1 VRSTWLAAR
10 ARNALRR
17 PLRIGGVSVAV
28 FLTALVTLVL
38 IPRQANRAARILVPR
53 PEEYPDT
60 MLLLRKAVRAGAEA
74 SAADSALA
82 HARTRAL
89 RIAAAD
95 TLPPVLAARR
105 DSLAANIAE
114 LTRVVAHA
122 ELSPLPAAYR
132 AVASA
137 HALRGEPRVTMLAD
151 SLDDIVRA
159 REAFGTSG
167 GVDPIFVALSARL
180 NAIGRSLENV
190 AEAKRTVM
198 RDQIAALGGS
208 LPSAPVVAAETL
220 RAHRKLDSLEQADS
234 SAVIAVDNARH
245 LAAALDRRAERAR
258 ELANVSAPPIALL
271 AAALVLGAAVGFG
284 VTFGLEVANPRVADR
299 GEAERLTGARALA
312 VLRPSRPQP
321 ERARRSTDRA
331 LSPVIDATSPE
342 YRLLYLDLVN
352 ERAVTDLPIVTI
364 AGDESEVVATVASN
378 IAVAAVYDSRST
390 LLVDAEHAAAPATH
404 IVGARLAP
412 GVADVLGGVVSWA
425 DAITTVIIGRDL
437 RLDVIPA
444 GSDQVPASMPPP
456 EAGHSLRDD
465 LARLARRYDI
475 MIVVAPEGVSEIGP
489 ASVLPGA
496 AVVLCARL
504 AYTTLERLVASVES
518 LRASGMRIAGV
529 ALWDADSAPLT
540 PRRIKGAQQSARG
553 A

>member
-1 VRSTWLAAR
+1 VKSTWLAAR

-28 FLTALVTLVL
+28 FMTALVTLVL

-53 PEEYPDT
+53 PDEYPDSA
-60 MLLLRKAVRAGAEA
+60 LLLRRAAQGAA
-74 SAADSALA
+74 NVTAAESALGR
-82 HARTRAL
+82 ARTRAL

-95 TLPPVLAARR
+95 TLPPALAARR

-114 LTRVVAHA
+114 LTRVIAHA
-122 ELSPLPAAYR
+122 ELSPLPASYR

-151 SLDDIVRA
+151 SLDDMVRA

-190 AEAKRTVM
+190 AEAKRATM

-220 RAHRKLDSLEQADS
+220 KAHRKLDSLEQVDSAAD
-234 SAVIAVDNARH
+234 IAVANARSFT
-245 LAAALDRRAERAR
+245 AVLDRRVERAR

-271 AAALVLGAAVGFG
+271 AAALVLGAAVGFA
-284 VTFGLEVANPRVADR
+284 VTFGLEVAQPRVADR
-299 GEAERLTGARALA
+299 GEAERLTGARTLA
-312 VLRPSRPQP
+312 VLKPSRPQP
-321 ERARRSTDRA
+321 ERSRRSTDRA
-331 LSPVIDATSPE
+331 LSPLIDATSAE
-342 YRLLYLDLVN
+342 YRLLYLGLVN
-352 ERAVTDLPIVTI
+352 DREATELPIVTI
-364 AGDESEVVATVASN
+364 AGEESEVVATVASN
-378 IAVAAVYDSRST
+378 IGVAAVYDSRST

-404 IVGARLAP
+404 IVGARLTP
-412 GVADVLGGVVSWA
+412 GVADVLGGLVSWA
-425 DAITTVIIGRDL
+425 DAITTVIIGRDR

-444 GSDQVPASMPPP
+444 GSEQIPPSAPPA
-456 EAGHSLRDD
+456 EAGHALRDD
-465 LARLARRYDI
+465 LARLARRYDL
-475 MIVVAPEGVSEIGP
+475 MVVVAPEGVSEIGP

-504 AYTTLERLVASVES
+504 AYTTLEKLAASAES
-518 LRASGMRIAGV
+518 IRSSGMRIAGV
-529 ALWDADSAPLT
+529 VLWDADSAPVAPT
-540 PRRIKGAQQSARG
+540 RIKRA
-553 A
+553 